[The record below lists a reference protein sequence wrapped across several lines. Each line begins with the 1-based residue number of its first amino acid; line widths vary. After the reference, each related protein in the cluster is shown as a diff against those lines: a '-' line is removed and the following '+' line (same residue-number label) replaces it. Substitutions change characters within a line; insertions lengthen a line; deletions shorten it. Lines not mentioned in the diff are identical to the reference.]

1 MSKRNKFVI
10 LALLVTLIVSVLPGA
25 IAGAA
30 NEAVARVR
38 VAHFSPDA
46 PAVQVF
52 LNGKP
57 SGIQTLS
64 FGNISGWVEI
74 PAGSYSVAV
83 APAGAPVEKA
93 AIGPVSL
100 TFRAGSWTTVA
111 AIGSLA
117 KGSLTATTIAE
128 DYRPIEAAQARVTV
142 FHGIEDAPAVDV
154 ILPDGT
160 KIVSNLS
167 FGNSATVTVPGN
179 VYDLRVVPAGA
190 TSPVVINLAGTKLNG
205 ATYYFVAATNK
216 LAAPQVALAAI
227 GLSTVAPLIRDSV
240 PTHTIAE
247 IAAGDARFS
256 TLVTALKAA
265 GLVDTLNGTGPFTVF
280 APTNAAF
287 AKLPA
292 DTLKAVLADKA
303 LLTKILL
310 YHVAK
315 GKALAADVVKLN
327 SIDTLNGKLSV
338 TVNKDGVFLN
348 GNVKIIITDIQ
359 ATNGVIHVI
368 DSVLIP

>member
-1 MSKRNKFVI
+1 MSKRNKFVV
-10 LALLVTLIVSVLPGA
+10 LALLLTLLISLLPGA

-30 NEAVARVR
+30 DTPVARVR
-38 VAHFSPDA
+38 VAHFSPDT

-52 LNGKP
+52 LDGKP
-57 SGIQTLS
+57 SGIQELS

-74 PAGSYSVAV
+74 PAGTYSVAV
-83 APAGAPVEKA
+83 APAGAPIEQA

-100 TFRAGSWTTVA
+100 RFRAGTWTTVA
-111 AIGSLA
+111 AIGSLSS
-117 KGSLTATTIAE
+117 GSLTATAINE
-128 DYRPIEAAQARVTV
+128 DYRPLNAADSRVTV

-154 ILPDGT
+154 ILPDGS
-160 KIVSNLS
+160 KVVSNLA
-167 FGNSATVTVPGN
+167 FGKSATVTVPAN

-190 TSPVVINLAGTKLNG
+190 SSPVVINLAGTQLQS
-205 ATYYFVAATNK
+205 ATYYFVAATNT
-216 LAAPQVALAAI
+216 LATPQVALSAI
-227 GLSTVAPLIRDSV
+227 SLGTVAPLIRDSV

-265 GLVDTLNGTGPFTVF
+265 GLVDTLNGPGPFTVF

-292 DTLKAVLADKA
+292 ATLNAVLADKD

-310 YHVAK
+310 YHVAS
-315 GKALAADVVKLN
+315 GKALASDVVKLS
-327 SIDTLNGKLSV
+327 SIDTLNGKVSV
-338 TVNKDGVFLN
+338 TVNSDGVFLN
-348 GNVKIIITDIQ
+348 GNVKVIITDIQ

-368 DSVLIP
+368 DTVLIP